1 MGIGRLLLLLI
12 LALSAS
18 GAAAQ
23 TTEPALPSG
32 FQDRSKVR
40 RIQWPVRFVER
51 EPGGCDAISASDIEL
66 REDGVV
72 VPVDAVER
80 RRLPTIHAV
89 VLDNSASMQG
99 RIGTAREAALGYLQ
113 RLPEG
118 EPAMLATF
126 SDNLVLRTPLTT
138 DREKFSRA
146 VEGIEPR
153 ASTALNDA
161 FHYSVKYL
169 SSRPERKIL
178 IWITDGCD
186 SVSLP
191 KHSFASIMREAA
203 EVPNLTVYP
212 IGIDLPARCGGLLMT
227 PGYLDGPVYPLQRL
241 ASSSGGE
248 LFRTKGGAALEMVF
262 DAILKRV
269 ESEGFVSFRPL
280 SFGDG
285 PKDIEGKERKRRIRV
300 RSKRERSCRVQSAG
314 PLVRI
319 ERPPST
325 VAPQITEDLTVRRY
339 DGRISLTRL
348 ELDRERS
355 LLYSPTS
362 YHLKNDYISVLDR
375 KERFIEREVTVEV
388 PPFEWVQQRL
398 TSPEALLYYLLQN
411 EEVPFL
417 PIDVAETRRERA
429 QRRFGEKWTH
439 GQTWIEMREPLARA
453 LFEYDGYRE
462 FAYARTQEDYRRE
475 MKQVLATSAEVQRL
489 SEDDRERLRLLIEQ
503 QSPEPPP
510 ERLQNYLAEWLGD
523 IPAYELVV
531 GFEGWISNAVLSS
544 PTEHS
549 RSKALLD
556 LVDRRWSQLD
566 DWFPPP
572 TQVRVIAPLVPTYD
586 AEQNRIGFWRI
597 VLPDVMGVGPPTN
610 AVPPHPLG
618 LTFIRHLMTASSDPS
633 LLHQSQLQRLSYR
646 FDDRRTRRRMMRG
659 ARKRG
664 LIPKDLY
671 WKRVPMVQLDLG
683 VESDQAPLAVTVLW
697 EPETRQAEL
706 PPEPICVHFS
716 IDPSVT
722 LSTTAAALQRQILE
736 LAPNCEPPTPI

>member
-1 MGIGRLLLLLI
+1 MRIGRSLLLSV
-12 LALSAS
+12 LALTAS
-18 GAAAQ
+18 WAAAQ
-23 TTEPALPSG
+23 TTEPALPHG
-32 FQDRSKVR
+32 FQDQSTVR
-40 RIQWPVRFVER
+40 RIQWPVRFIEKD
-51 EPGGCDAISASDIEL
+51 PGGCDAISASDVEL
-66 REDGVV
+66 REDGIV

-89 VLDNSASMQG
+89 VLDNSASMQS
-99 RIGTAREAALGYLQ
+99 RIGAARDAALGYLQ

-138 DREKFSRA
+138 DRDKFIRA

-169 SSRPERKIL
+169 SSRPERKVL

-191 KHSFASIMREAA
+191 QHSFASIMREAA
-203 EVPNLTVYP
+203 DVPNLTVYP
-212 IGIDLPARCGGLLMT
+212 IGIDLPARCGGLMMT

-262 DAILKRV
+262 DAILEQV

-285 PKDIEGKERKRRIRV
+285 PKDIDGKERKRRVRV
-300 RSKRERSCRVQSAG
+300 RSKRERSCRVESAG
-314 PLVRI
+314 PRVRI
-319 ERPPST
+319 ERPPSSAPPQ
-325 VAPQITEDLTVRRY
+325 VAEDPTVRRHE
-339 DGRISLTRL
+339 GRISLQRL

-362 YHLKNDYISVLDR
+362 YHLKEDYISVLDR
-375 KERFIEREVTVEV
+375 KERFIERELTVEV

-398 TSPEALLYYLLQN
+398 TSPEALLFYLLQN

-417 PIDVAETRRERA
+417 PIDLAETRRERA
-429 QRRFGEKWTH
+429 QRRFGDKWTH

-475 MKQVLATSAEVQRL
+475 MQEVLATSAEVQRL
-489 SEDDRERLRLLIEQ
+489 SADDRERLSLLIDQ
-503 QSPEPPP
+503 QRPEPAPD
-510 ERLQNYLAEWLGD
+510 RLQNYLAEWLGD

-531 GFEGWISNAVLSS
+531 GFEGWISNAVLNS
-544 PTEHS
+544 TAEHPQ
-549 RSKALLD
+549 SKGLLD
-556 LVDRRWSQLD
+556 LVDRRWGDLN

-572 TQVRVIAPLVPTYD
+572 TQVRVVAPLIPTYD

-610 AVPPHPLG
+610 AVPPQPLG
-618 LTFIRHLMTASSDPS
+618 LTFIRHLIAVSSDPS
-633 LLHQSQLQRLSYR
+633 LLRQSRLERLSYR
-646 FDDRRTRRRMMRG
+646 FDDRGVRRRMMRG
-659 ARKRG
+659 ARRRG
-664 LIPKDLY
+664 LIPKNLY
-671 WKRVPMVQLDLG
+671 WRQVPMVQLDLG
-683 VESDQAPLAVTVLW
+683 VAGGEPPLAVTVLW
-697 EPETRQAEL
+697 EPLPRRPEL

-716 IDPSVT
+716 TDPST
-722 LSTTAAALQRQILE
+722 PFSTTAAALRQQILE
-736 LAPNCEPPTPI
+736 LAPNCELPKPI